1 MKDDLDQII
10 KLKCGDT
17 NLDLA
22 LQDVSKSFQ
31 FIESWERYLILSV
44 FLIILIE
51 FIGVEIL
58 YKKYWIKL

>member
-58 YKKYWIKL
+58 YKKHWIKL